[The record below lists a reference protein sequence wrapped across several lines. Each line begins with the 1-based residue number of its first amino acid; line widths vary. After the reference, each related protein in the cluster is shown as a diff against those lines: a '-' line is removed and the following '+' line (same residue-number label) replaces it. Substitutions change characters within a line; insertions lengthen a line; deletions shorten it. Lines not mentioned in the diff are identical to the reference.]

1 MYYLYIITQ
10 NKKQDQEI
18 CKLYYLKMEVKFL
31 NDFPEVELKWIID
44 TNKKKTETIRAI
56 VFHSTREYHST
67 SILDY
72 QNKPEY
78 KTPRVPFS

>member
-18 CKLYYLKMEVKFL
+18 CKLYYLKMEVKFP

-44 TNKKKTETIRAI
+44 TKKKKTRN
-56 VFHSTREYHST
+56 
-67 SILDY
+67 
-72 QNKPEY
+72 NKSNS
-78 KTPRVPFS
+78 FS